1 MRLFV
6 AIDLPDRVRTAI
18 AQAQQ
23 RLRAALGD
31 AAPRWIK
38 PEQLH
43 LTLLFIGERDEVAA
57 AGIVDVMGEP
67 VPLAPFTFALGG
79 IGVFPPHGAPR
90 ILWLGLV
97 DGAREV
103 SELHRLV
110 AARLARVGV
119 APEDR
124 AFHPH
129 LTIGRWREGRP
140 AARRGALE
148 ATADLREAGGV
159 AVQAVTLY
167 RSQLGPAGPAYTALT
182 RAPLACR

>member
-6 AIDLPDRVRTAI
+6 AIDLPDRARTAI
-18 AQAQQ
+18 AQAQR

-38 PEQLH
+38 PEHLH
-43 LTLLFIGERDEVAA
+43 LTLLFIGERDEDAA
-57 AGIVDVMGEP
+57 AAIVKTMGEP
-67 VPLAPFTFALGG
+67 VPLDPFTFALGG

-103 SELHRLV
+103 SDLQRLV
-110 AARLARVGV
+110 AGRLAGVGV
-119 APEDR
+119 PPEDR

-129 LTIGRWREGRP
+129 LTIGRWREARP
-140 AARRGALE
+140 AARRRALE

-159 AVQAVTLY
+159 AVRVVTLY
-167 RSQLGPAGPAYTALT
+167 RSHLGPAGPSYTALT
-182 RAPLACR
+182 QAPLSCR